1 MQLARRVRTIATLSG
16 ALFLGSLALV
26 PAALAGEIK
35 FGEGLDSLAT
45 DDNGKLTDE
54 GKATVLTELDSIPGE
69 DAWDMNRWAR
79 LDSGAAEGPLYIEFW
94 QRIDTDLDGKPDQD
108 SLAYR
113 HEDRNFDGS
122 RYYLKNVVL
131 EENFGFNKDRTYKVK
146 IVQVSSSGRDIKLAE
161 GKLRLLRLGVVDG
174 DGEHESDDRDKQ
186 QLEKQRSDERH
197 PAFVGDLCQPEH
209 AHEKRVGRHDHV
221 HEAVSH
227 LVGQHRD
234 LAADADDI
242 RDRRHDRHGDIGLA
256 GTRWHEEVQ
265 YALDEQHPDG

>member
-69 DAWDMNRWAR
+69 DAWDMNLWAR

-161 GKLRLLRLGVVDG
+161 GKLRLIDTGREPEAAG
-174 DGEHESDDRDKQ
+174 DG
-186 QLEKQRSDERH
+186 
-197 PAFVGDLCQPEH
+197 GD
-209 AHEKRVGRHDHV
+209 AD
-221 HEAVSH
+221 AVSEQDAMDSFAEGEDENTDAPAPETTPPAVEETPASKRGCSIGSPSEH
-227 LVGQHRD
+227 PLSLGLIVLLATAGLTRRARRD
-234 LAADADDI
+234 
-242 RDRRHDRHGDIGLA
+242 
-256 GTRWHEEVQ
+256 
-265 YALDEQHPDG
+265 